1 MDDNK
6 TACVCMFCVSIWRM
20 WFQNLSQIHSS
31 LHAHVLCSWKL
42 TMWITILVH
51 RVLGVF
57 VEKIQYATV
66 FCIQFFFV
74 VFYFFISFHFF
85 YFSFPFRTLSS
96 IQTLWKICMK
106 VVHWTRK
113 KFFSGNNLPHCPT
126 ICLVHTSSC
135 KHTCHGSLT
144 PESHQDV
151 ASCYLQGIGVAHD
164 YKAIQ
169 CCAFVRKCN

>member
-66 FCIQFFFV
+66 FCILFFFV
-74 VFYFFISFHFF
+74 VFFFSFLFISFTFLFLLGHSAPFKHLGKF
-85 YFSFPFRTLSS
+85 VWKLSTEQEKSFLVAIIFPTVLLSALFTQAPVNTLVTVVLP
-96 IQTLWKICMK
+96 QK
-106 VVHWTRK
+106 VTRM
-113 KFFSGNNLPHCPT
+113 SPH
-126 ICLVHTSSC
+126 VTSR
-135 KHTCHGSLT
+135 G
-144 PESHQDV
+144 
-151 ASCYLQGIGVAHD
+151 
-164 YKAIQ
+164 
-169 CCAFVRKCN
+169 